1 MKIAVEDLLRGNA
14 VSVCMDE
21 EIAFDQLDD
30 REGAVWSLLLAGG
43 YLKAVGNAWHDDEYG
58 MDRYTLVLTN
68 MEVRQMFGRMVR
80 GWFLDGRAGYN
91 GFEKA
96 LLSGSVREMNIYM
109 NKIALSTF
117 SCFDSGKNPS
127 ESVEPERFYHGF
139 VLGLI
144 VNLGKRYEITSNRES
159 GYGRYDVML
168 SPIVGAYDGII
179 LEFMVHDP
187 ADERGLQETADAA
200 LRQIIQKE
208 YAVSLETKGLTR
220 SRIRIYGFVFRGK
233 EILVDGGCILD
244 YDMRAVQPSVCL
256 AVKNSS
262 LSRLKNES

>member
-1 MKIAVEDLLRGNA
+1 
-14 VSVCMDE
+14 
-21 EIAFDQLDD
+21 
-30 REGAVWSLLLAGG
+30 
-43 YLKAVGNAWHDDEYG
+43 
-58 MDRYTLVLTN
+58 
-68 MEVRQMFGRMVR
+68 
-80 GWFLDGRAGYN
+80 
-91 GFEKA
+91 
-96 LLSGSVREMNIYM
+96 MNIYM

-127 ESVEPERFYHGF
+127 ESAEPERFYHGF

-179 LEFMVHDP
+179 LEFKVHDP
-187 ADERGLQETADAA
+187 ADERGLQDTADAA

-220 SRIRIYGFVFRGK
+220 SQIRIYGFAFRGK
-233 EILVDGGCILD
+233 EVLIDGGCILD

-262 LSRLKNES
+262 LSRLKNEP